1 MVPKVDFVTSSRTC
15 VKLAGCFLVA
25 GDSAAPGAHEPR
37 KKERKKKGRKEPVRW
52 RQNPSSAFPLSTMQV
67 KLLNPLHFL
76 PQEIK
81 FSRNFPCLVAL
92 PVERTL
98 SLRTAW
104 FFPVCDLK
112 SIAKCFVVLRIHF
125 DSFSTFKLEVSSSNE
140 KFRPISDLS
149 FVEYWKEREKKMLFC
164 WNWWSCCWCSFRS
177 SV

>member
-1 MVPKVDFVTSSRTC
+1 VVPKMDVVTSSRTC

-25 GDSAAPGAHEPR
+25 GDSAAPPAHEPR
-37 KKERKKKGRKEPVRW
+37 KKERKKGRKEPDR
-52 RQNPSSAFPLSTMQV
+52 RRHNPSSAFPLSTMQV

-76 PQEIK
+76 PREIK

-125 DSFSTFKLEVSSSNE
+125 DSFSTFKLEVSSSIE
-140 KFRPISDLS
+140 KFRPISELS
-149 FVEYWKEREKKMLFC
+149 FVEC
-164 WNWWSCCWCSFRS
+164 
-177 SV
+177 

>member
-1 MVPKVDFVTSSRTC
+1 LLAAFLLQAILLLLLRTSR
-15 VKLAGCFLVA
+15 
-25 GDSAAPGAHEPR
+25 ER
-37 KKERKKKGRKEPVRW
+37 KKETKEPDR
-52 RQNPSSAFPLSTMQV
+52 RRHNPSYAFPLSTMQV

-125 DSFSTFKLEVSSSNE
+125 DSFSTLSW
-140 KFRPISDLS
+140 KFLPASKS
-149 FVEYWKEREKKMLFC
+149 FGQYRSFRLWNIERREKK
-164 WNWWSCCWCSFRS
+164 
-177 SV
+177 